1 VAGGRD
7 GVENVESDSVETQ
20 QIDPSLPGHR
30 STLHCAPCLWMT
42 VSESFCWPGWQR
54 RSRRFVLGRRA
65 GPAPVDTKCEC
76 AAASESTPTVAR
88 FAHDRDDVARAAGS
102 VVSYW

>member
-42 VSESFCWPGWQR
+42 VSESFCSPGCNVGLGVSFWGAEQGQLPSIRSVSVRPHLKAHRPWPV
-54 RSRRFVLGRRA
+54 SRMTA
-65 GPAPVDTKCEC
+65 T
-76 AAASESTPTVAR
+76 T
-88 FAHDRDDVARAAGS
+88 
-102 VVSYW
+102 